1 MSYHDKQHTDS
12 ENAKGPKPVSVRD
25 NALKRSSGGSL
36 TESAGKNDNT
46 TSGAGGV
53 VVTAP

>member
-12 ENAKGPKPVSVRD
+12 ENAKGPMPVRVRD
-25 NALKRSSGGSL
+25 NALKQSSGGSL

-46 TSGAGGV
+46 TSGKGGDA
-53 VVTAP
+53 VTAP